1 MNMTENV
8 VKEWEDSLPV
18 ENSTP
23 PKLVLNR
30 YYAKK
35 LYHALEADIETNRGE
50 DILMR
55 VYNVD
60 DGLLNIWL
68 GQKHY
73 WQLRRSQAFRLQL
86 RLEAFLSKKS
96 NKRLTL
102 SLDQVRYLQI
112 HLMSVNKNAK

>member
-1 MNMTENV
+1 MNMTQNV
-8 VKEWEDSLPV
+8 VKEWEDSRPV
-18 ENSTP
+18 DNFTA

-35 LYHALEADIETNRGE
+35 LYHALGEDIRTNRGE

-60 DGLLNIWL
+60 DGLLAIWL
-68 GQKHY
+68 GNKHH
-73 WQLRRSQAFRLQL
+73 WQIRRSQAFRLQL
-86 RLEAFLSKKS
+86 KLEAFLSKKT
-96 NKRLTL
+96 NKRLVM

-112 HLMSVNKNAK
+112 HLMAVNKHGK